1 MTSFLQVTQIIA
13 GVLLVLSVLLQ
24 HRGTGLGGAFGGEGM
39 SYRSRRGVE
48 KILLRATVLL
58 AVIFLLAVIAQ
69 LLIPA

>member
-13 GVLLVLSVLLQ
+13 GVLLVISVLLQ

-48 KILLRATVLL
+48 KILLRATVLM